1 MANRLTKINNII
13 GRSNRDLVLR
23 NNLLFVMRLYF
34 FFDFLFSC
42 SSRNLMR
49 LVSSSTEGN

>member
-1 MANRLTKINNII
+1 MVKRLAKIINII
-13 GRSNRDLVLR
+13 GRNNSDLVLR

-49 LVSSSTEGN
+49 LVNSSTEGN